1 MQAWSHPTSWMRP
14 RIASHSLDCA
24 SPCHWGN
31 WTLETFGSASRKTLT
46 ESMNHHR
53 YRTGSPTGSH
63 SSMKQ
68 SSAALP
74 DGQHNNPT
82 DDAQHRRAVKV
93 GLEVDIVL
101 KKDQS
106 TNKLTRGIVQ
116 DLLTNSGTHPR
127 GIKVRL
133 RGGAVGRVH
142 SLVLHSKETISVPLR
157 HDTNPRSRGEASSAF
172 AGLSGLRRQLDAG
185 GCEPATKAA
194 PEQSKDL
201 PVLRESSREDV
212 FEPEQAGPSERTRIE
227 GRRSLAVHSHFFS
240 SKSIL
245 QMAIDEGFTTASS

>member
-1 MQAWSHPTSWMRP
+1 MTPPYHLAATTQ
-14 RIASHSLDCA
+14 IASRSLEYA
-24 SPCHWGN
+24 SLCHWGK
-31 WTLETFGSASRKTLT
+31 WTLETFRSTSRKTLT

-53 YRTGSPTGSH
+53 YRTGSPVGSH
-63 SSMKQ
+63 SSRQ
-68 SSAALP
+68 SSAALS
-74 DGQHNNPT
+74 DGRHNNPT

-101 KKDQS
+101 KTDQS

-142 SLVLHSKETISVPLR
+142 SMVLHSKETTSVPLR
-157 HDTNPRSRGEASSAF
+157 QDTNPQSKSEASSAF
-172 AGLSGLRRQLDAG
+172 AGLSGLRRQMDAS
-185 GCEPATKAA
+185 GCEPVTKAA
-194 PEQSKDL
+194 PKQSKDL
-201 PVLRESSREDV
+201 PVLRESSREDAS
-212 FEPEQAGPSERTRIE
+212 EAEQAGPSERTRIE
-227 GRRSLAVHSHFFS
+227 GRRSPAVHSHFFS

-245 QMAIDEGFTTASS
+245 QMAIDEGFTTESS